1 MTDHPQTDE
10 ERRFASLLRSEL
22 EVAIGPFDPA
32 VVARGAMNERRRP
45 MLRMALAAAT
55 VAAAVVA
62 TLVGIQV
69 LGQGPSTGGGPE
81 PTATADARTKGPIP
95 DSAWQEDGTIDM
107 SQVPDFIPATNGDG
121 IAGWIS
127 SDDALPP
134 DGTKSPDEIPV
145 FADDLRTLV
154 GHMFPG
160 VGFVP
165 LGTDPPL
172 PPPVEDLS
180 VLVRNDSDRVAILE
194 ITEAPDKV
202 DHRAQIIAP
211 LISLEPGEE
220 RQVRL
225 EAPRDRWS
233 LRLRD
238 GDGGFFFSSD
248 LERWSRALSGGSL
261 AEFYFVVTPEGVL
274 EVVTE

>member
-1 MTDHPQTDE
+1 MTDHPQSDE
-10 ERRFASLLRSEL
+10 ERRFASQLRSEL
-22 EVAIGPFDPA
+22 EVAVRPFDPA
-32 VVARGAMNERRRP
+32 AIARGAAKERQRSV
-45 MLRMALAAAT
+45 LHMALAAGT
-55 VAAAVVA
+55 IAAAVVV
-62 TLVGIQV
+62 TLLGIQA
-69 LGQGPSTGGGPE
+69 LGQAPSTGGGPE

-95 DSAWQEDGTIDM
+95 DSAWQVDGTIDM
-107 SQVPDFIPATNGDG
+107 SQVPDFIPATDGDG

-127 SDDALPP
+127 SADALPP

-165 LGTDPPL
+165 LGADPPL

-180 VLVRNDSDRVAILE
+180 VLVRNDSGRVAILE
-194 ITEAPDKV
+194 ITEAPDEV
-202 DHRAQIIAP
+202 DHRPQIIAP

-220 RQVRL
+220 RQVQL

-248 LERWSRALSGGSL
+248 LELWSRALSAGSL

-274 EVVTE
+274 EVVTD